1 MAEDEKQQTLDYANP
16 WRPRRRPNWHAI
28 LMVVAIVLVIVTFI
42 AAMWAA
48 ARTFQVH

>member
-1 MAEDEKQQTLDYANP
+1 MADDEKPDTLDYAGP
-16 WRPRRRPNWHAI
+16 RPRRRVNWHTI
-28 LMVVAIVLVIVTFI
+28 LMFAVIGLVLVTFI

>member
-1 MAEDEKQQTLDYANP
+1 VDQDKADVLEYEKP
-16 WRPRRRPNWHAI
+16 GRRRRRPNWHGI
-28 LMVVAIVLVIVTFI
+28 LMIVAIVLVIVTFI